1 MRSRARFGLTL
12 ARAHGLEG
20 RLVAKGVLARL
31 DDEGK
36 TGVDVVGRL
45 LDLLLSSGGH
55 CEGARGSVGQ
65 DLIVVEHC
73 VVCWSGSRVE
83 HRAQARRGDL
93 GA

>member
-1 MRSRARFGLTL
+1 MPEIRTSLAAGGELSFQFPDKRRRDLEGTRARGFGLTL

-20 RLVAKGVLARL
+20 RLVAEGVLARL

-55 CEGARGSVGQ
+55 CEGR
-65 DLIVVEHC
+65 E
-73 VVCWSGSRVE
+73 
-83 HRAQARRGDL
+83 
-93 GA
+93 